1 MFTRLSSRLRS
12 KRGLA
17 VALTGVLFALLV
29 YSLSSGLGPQV
40 DVVADYMRPIVGS
53 LQAGPGALLGVAGAV
68 IFVLLGL
75 RARRPQGRRGR
86 AAPPPEFLRERKQL
100 KAALQEGNRKHQR
113 LRSQLR
119 DSERELERLKAA
131 LQEGE
136 RERER
141 LESENE
147 RLRAEKVALGEMA
160 NLYDRRVTLKQAL
173 DATYRDG
180 LQLRGGTTSR
190 RTTNGGRRSGRR
202 RTFDDEAAT
211 RWAIHASELIKEA
224 LGESGSRRFLGAD
237 GEKLSGDPHTT
248 EEQKRIDGRLYRLS
262 ELIQQV
268 DSLQPL
274 ELQAGFKDQD
284 RVPSRLGEGP

>member
-1 MFTRLSSRLRS
+1 MVTRLSSLLRS

-17 VALTGVLFALLV
+17 AVLTGVLFALLV

-40 DVVADYMRPIVGS
+40 DVVADYVGPIVGS
-53 LQAGPGALLGVAGAV
+53 LETAPGILLGVAAAV

-75 RARRPQGRRGR
+75 RTRRPNGRRGR
-86 AAPPPEFLRERKQL
+86 AAPPLEFLRERKQL
-100 KAALQEGNRKHQR
+100 KSALQEGNRKHQQ

-119 DSERELERLKAA
+119 VSERELERLKAA

-136 RERER
+136 REREQ

-147 RLRAEKVALGEMA
+147 RLRAENAALGEKVSV
-160 NLYDRRVTLKQAL
+160 YDKRVTLKQAL

-180 LQLRGGTTSR
+180 LQLRGGTTTR
-190 RTTNGGRRSGRR
+190 RTVNGGRRTSRR

-211 RWAIHASELIKEA
+211 KWAIRTSELIKEA
-224 LGESGSRRFLGAD
+224 LGESASRRFLGAD
-237 GEKLSGDPHTT
+237 SQKLSGDPSTT
-248 EEQKRIDGRLYRLS
+248 EEQKRIDGRLFRLS

-274 ELQAGFKDQD
+274 ELQDGFKDQD
-284 RVPSRLGEGP
+284 RIPSR